1 MLRPAK
7 GPNAA
12 GPLTRWWRGFVLAPL
27 RRADEESR
35 AYLASPAAR
44 RADAKA
50 IAVLV
55 AAAVVLTLQ
64 RYACM
69 TDELYQTFDLLTR
82 LGLGALADAGRA
94 YLGGSEETHQTQRLT
109 WWAVGCFAVFFGL
122 PALLVRLA
130 FRERL
135 ADYGLKLRGAFAD
148 GWVYVVM
155 FAVVGPLV
163 LVASRE
169 PHFQATYPFYRPPP
183 GPPRPEFWQH
193 FARWE
198 ALYALQ
204 FLGLEFFFRGF
215 MVHGLRHRFGA
226 YAVGVMTVPY
236 CMLHFF
242 KPLPEALASIP
253 AGLALGF
260 MSLRTRSIAL
270 GWLIHVT
277 VAVSMDFASLWRQ
290 GFFG

>member
-1 MLRPAK
+1 MLRPA
-7 GPNAA
+7 PNPKAD
-12 GPLTRWWRGFVLAPL
+12 PLTRWWRGFVLAPL

-44 RADAKA
+44 GADAKA
-50 IAVLV
+50 LTVLV
-55 AAAVVLTLQ
+55 AAAVLLTLQ

-69 TDELYQTFDLLTR
+69 TDELNRTFDLLTR
-82 LGLGALADAGRA
+82 VGLGPLADAARD
-94 YLGGSEETHQTQRLT
+94 YLGPSEETHQMQRLT
-109 WWAVGCFAVFFGL
+109 WWAVSCFTVYFVL

-135 ADYGLKLRGAFAD
+135 ADYGFKLRGAFAD
-148 GWVYVVM
+148 WWVYVVM

-163 LVASRE
+163 LVASRD
-169 PHFQATYPFYRPPP
+169 PHFQETYPFYRRPT
-183 GPPRPEFWQH
+183 GPLGPDFW
-193 FARWE
+193 RWE

-215 MVHGLRHRFGA
+215 LVHGLKHRFGA
-226 YAVGVMTVPY
+226 YAIPVMTVPY

-242 KPLPEALASIP
+242 KPLPEAVASIP

-260 MSLRTRSIAL
+260 MSLRTRSIFL
-270 GWLIHVT
+270 GWMIHVT
-277 VAVSMDFASLWRQ
+277 VAVSMDLASLWRQ
-290 GFFG
+290 GFFGG

>member
-1 MLRPAK
+1 MLRPAPDPK
-7 GPNAA
+7 AA

-27 RRADEESR
+27 RRANEESR
-35 AYLASPAAR
+35 AYLASPASR

-50 IAVLV
+50 LTVLV
-55 AAAVVLTLQ
+55 AAAVVLTVQ

-69 TDELYQTFDLLTR
+69 TDELNQTFDLLTR
-82 LGLGALADAGRA
+82 LGLGPLADRARA
-94 YLGGSEETHQTQRLT
+94 YLGSSEETHQMQRLT
-109 WWAVGCFAVFFGL
+109 WWAVGCFAAFFGL

-148 GWVYVVM
+148 WWVYVAM

-169 PHFQATYPFYRPPP
+169 PHFQQTYPFYRPPP
-183 GPPRPEFWQH
+183 GRLGPDFW
-193 FARWE
+193 RWE

-215 MVHGLRHRFGA
+215 LVHGLKRRFGP
-226 YAVGVMTVPY
+226 YAIPVMTVPY

-277 VAVSMDFASLWRQ
+277 VAVSMDLASLWRQ

>member
-1 MLRPAK
+1 MLQPAPDPK
-7 GPNAA
+7 P

-44 RADAKA
+44 GADAKA
-50 IAVLV
+50 LTILV
-55 AAAVVLTLQ
+55 AAAFVLTLQ

-69 TDELYQTFDLLTR
+69 TDELNQTFDLLTR

-94 YLGGSEETHQTQRLT
+94 YLGRGEETHQMHRLT
-109 WWAVGCFAVFFGL
+109 WWAFGCFTVFFGL
-122 PALLVRLA
+122 PALLVRLG

-148 GWVYVVM
+148 WWVYVVM

-163 LVASRE
+163 LLASRD
-169 PHFQATYPFYRPPP
+169 PHFQQTYPFYHPQP
-183 GPPRPEFWQH
+183 GRLGPDFW
-193 FARWE
+193 RWE

-204 FLGLEFFFRGF
+204 FLGVEFFFRGF
-215 MVHGLRHRFGA
+215 LVHGLKHRFGA
-226 YAVGVMTVPY
+226 YAIAVMTVPY

-290 GFFG
+290 GFFGG

>member
-1 MLRPAK
+1 MLRPAPDPK
-7 GPNAA
+7 AA

-50 IAVLV
+50 VTVLV
-55 AAAVVLTLQ
+55 AAALVLTLQ

-69 TDELYQTFDLLTR
+69 TDEVNQTFGLLTR

-94 YLGGSEETHQTQRLT
+94 YLGPGEETYQVQRLT
-109 WWAVGCFAVFFGL
+109 WWAVGCFTVFFGL

-135 ADYGLKLRGAFAD
+135 ADYGWKLRGAFAD
-148 GWVYVVM
+148 WWVYVVM

-169 PHFQATYPFYRPPP
+169 PYFQATYPFYRPPP
-183 GPPRPEFWQH
+183 GRLGPDFW
-193 FARWE
+193 RWE

-215 MVHGLRHRFGA
+215 MVHGLKHRFGA
-226 YAVGVMTVPY
+226 YAIGVMTVPY